1 MVQGRGE
8 ELIMAMSAV
17 HEIHTFSS
25 DDPEDFRQYW
35 ECSCGK
41 GGSVGEF
48 GDPDIAADKHIPEGE
63 SRINVNKPR
72 W

>member
-1 MVQGRGE
+1 
-8 ELIMAMSAV
+8 MSMHAE
-17 HEIHTFSS
+17 HEIHIPQST
-25 DDPEDFRQYW
+25 DPDETRQYW

-48 GDPDIAADKHIPEGE
+48 GDPQAAAEKHIPENE
-63 SRINVNKPR
+63 RFININKPR